1 MTILFDFTFLENDL
15 SFFIVK
21 QNRHAPAK
29 WHRKRVRKGCFEKR
43 STKNYARRAISILK
57 HPFARVRKGA
67 FEKNYEKLRAKGYFN
82 FKTPFAHARKGLFEK
97 NTKNY
102 ARKAISILLP
112 LSAHARK
119 GLLLSG

>member
-67 FEKNYEKLRAKGYFN
+67 FEKKLR
-82 FKTPFAHARKGLFEK
+82 KTTREGPFRF
-97 NTKNY
+97 
-102 ARKAISILLP
+102 
-112 LSAHARK
+112 
-119 GLLLSG
+119 